1 MDRFVNGSEASLSVA
16 AKGLWPAARDHRRV
30 TLRIRGK
37 VTPTTGRQAW
47 IRLAIQVRDGSS
59 LEAPFSYRELS
70 RLLEHDPEKWVPVFP
85 NATRLRGGS
94 CSSKQIERDFEEKS
108 SRSGTQHEVECRTMA
123 SPPRGDKTNFRVR
136 NCRIF
141 NLKSLDDLGLL
152 IVVLCKRRDPSL
164 PCNKGGWDEQQAL

>member
-94 CSSKQIERDFEEKS
+94 CSSKQIERDDDSKKS
-108 SRSGTQHEVECRTMA
+108 RRALERSTKWSVE
-123 SPPRGDKTNFRVR
+123 PW
-136 NCRIF
+136 
-141 NLKSLDDLGLL
+141 L
-152 IVVLCKRRDPSL
+152 RRREAIRL
-164 PCNKGGWDEQQAL
+164 T